1 MWKKI
6 AIVAIVV
13 VALKVTYDFL
23 VRKMEEAE
31 KKRAEKIPEDKPEV
45 TMDKV

>member
-6 AIVAIVV
+6 TIVV
-13 VALKVTYDFL
+13 AVVITIKVIYNFL

-31 KKRAEKIPEDKPEV
+31 KKKSEKIPEDKPEV